1 MAGNRLTV
9 DVALVGPRE
18 GETCSLAGFDFKDG
32 VAEVPRHA
40 ATALHILGKYHS
52 AFQVDSR
59 EYEEA
64 QAKWVKEK
72 ASAESAGAADP
83 KLVSALEDAK
93 SHIDSQQAEMERL
106 RAELREAKAAS
117 ARALAPSELEKL
129 LSEAREAKAATEL
142 AKAPEEPAPTDAK
155 GPKAPKAFKAPK
167 GE

>member
-9 DVALVGPRE
+9 EVALVGPRE
-18 GETCSLAGFDFKDG
+18 GETCSLAGFDFKAG

-64 QAKWVKEK
+64 KAKWVKEK
-72 ASAESAGAADP
+72 ASAESTGAADP

-93 SHIDSQQAEMERL
+93 SHINSQGAELERL

-117 ARALAPSELEKL
+117 AES
-129 LSEAREAKAATEL
+129 AKAQATTEL
-142 AKAPEEPAPTDAK
+142 AKAPAEETLAADTKAK
-155 GPKAPKAFKAPK
+155 GK
-167 GE
+167 GKGKE